1 MSAPVKEL
9 AGVTAPDTSAARAA
23 FGVCADY
30 AEDWL
35 VRHSERAYFLGA
47 AYAASAMIEYDPE
60 LLYVAAMLHDI
71 PLTAPFDS
79 HELPFED
86 AGGHVA
92 RGVAA
97 GAGWTAQR
105 RDRVAEVIVLH
116 MRDDVAATQDPESHL
131 LQVSTTADVSGRGL
145 DLFTQDF
152 LGRLLEA
159 LPRTGFASGF
169 LAVAHGQASRK
180 PASSAGGLMRTGW
193 AERIMTNALDR

>member
-1 MSAPVKEL
+1 
-9 AGVTAPDTSAARAA
+9 
-23 FGVCADY
+23 
-30 AEDWL
+30 
-35 VRHSERAYFLGA
+35 
-47 AYAASAMIEYDPE
+47 MIEYDPE

-71 PLTAPFDS
+71 SLTAPFDS
-79 HELPFED
+79 HELAFED

-92 RGVAA
+92 RVFAA

-159 LPRTGFASGF
+159 LPRTGFASGSSS
-169 LAVAHGQASRK
+169 LWRTDRPAASQPAALVA
-180 PASSAGGLMRTGW
+180 
-193 AERIMTNALDR
+193 